1 MKISA
6 LLLLIRMKY
15 WRNGWLRSYKQG
27 LSWRRDGSI
36 GVFSGR
42 DQDASKFFSCTA
54 CPAARKYADFCPT
67 KPLLIFSLPFAIL
80 CCPAFEAKVC
90 LCGFPSE
97 EPKGSSLNEEGSAA
111 QIGRRSLCAAPQT
124 TASRAGGNEKA
135 FVLSIGRSEMTNH

>member
-1 MKISA
+1 MA
-6 LLLLIRMKY
+6 LLE
-15 WRNGWLRSYKQG
+15 
-27 LSWRRDGSI
+27 
-36 GVFSGR
+36 FSAEEVKTR
-42 DQDASKFFSCTA
+42 QNFS
-54 CPAARKYADFCPT
+54 PAPPVLPLVNMQDFCPT